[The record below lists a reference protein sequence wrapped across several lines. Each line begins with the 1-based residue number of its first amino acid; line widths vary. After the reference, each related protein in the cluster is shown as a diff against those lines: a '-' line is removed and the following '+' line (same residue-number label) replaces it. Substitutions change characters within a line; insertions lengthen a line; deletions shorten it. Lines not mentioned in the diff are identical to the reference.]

1 MIEEITIETLLGIDQ
16 GLSDELFAVWE
27 ASVRATHEFLTEADI
42 ERIGEYVPDAFLGV
56 ETMMAARDESGGLRG
71 FCGITGDEVEMLFVD
86 PEARGCGIGSALL
99 RRALEEHGAS
109 RVDVNEQ
116 NGQAVGFYEH
126 MGFKAVSR
134 SETDGMGDPFPIA
147 HMSL

>member
-1 MIEEITIETLLGIDQ
+1 MIETITIDTLPSIDKD
-16 GLSDELFAVWE
+16 LSGELFDVWE
-27 ASVRATHEFLTEADI
+27 ASVRATHDFLSEADI
-42 ERIGEYVPDAFLGV
+42 ERIGGYVPDAFHAA
-56 ETMMAARDESGGLRG
+56 ETMMVACDKSGRLRG
-71 FCGITGDEVEMLFVD
+71 FCGITGDEIEMLFID

-99 RRALEEHGAS
+99 RRALDEYGATK
-109 RVDVNEQ
+109 VDVNEQ

-134 SETDGMGDPFPIA
+134 SETDGMGDPFPIV

>member
-56 ETMMAARDESGGLRG
+56 
-71 FCGITGDEVEMLFVD
+71 
-86 PEARGCGIGSALL
+86 
-99 RRALEEHGAS
+99 
-109 RVDVNEQ
+109 
-116 NGQAVGFYEH
+116 
-126 MGFKAVSR
+126 
-134 SETDGMGDPFPIA
+134 
-147 HMSL
+147 